1 MSKPLSP
8 PPPQDPAP
16 AGPPAAER
24 RRFAVVGMHCASC
37 STRIERVVGGM
48 EGVRGVAVNLAAETM
63 DLDFDPA
70 EVSPETVAAKVSG
83 LGFSLS
89 PLEPE
94 AGETAGALEFA
105 ISGMTCASCSARVE
119 RVIARLPGV
128 ASAGVNLAAETATVR
143 PVPGASRRDLRRAV
157 AEAVARTGFAAEPV
171 SLKGG
176 DLLSRQQRE
185 TEERLARM
193 RRELLPAF
201 AFTAP
206 LLLLSMGHMLG
217 LPLPGWL
224 APHSAP
230 GAFTLAQLALTLPVL
245 WVGRRFYRD
254 GFPALARGGPN
265 MDSLIA
271 VGTAAAFAY
280 SLWNTAEVLLGAPER
295 AMDLYYESAAVIVTL
310 ISLGKYFE
318 TRSRHRT
325 SEAIRAL
332 MELAPDKA
340 TLVRGQDGPEGAEVR
355 EEIAAAEI
363 EPGDLLLVRPGERI
377 PTDGEVA
384 RGRSAVDESMLTGE
398 SLPVSKEPGHAVA
411 GGALNTHGALY
422 VRATRVGQDT
432 VLARIIRMV
441 REAQGSKA
449 PIANLADRVS
459 LYFVPAVMAAAT
471 AAGLAWHFGG
481 GESFGFSLRIFIS
494 VMVIACPC
502 AMGLATPTS
511 IMVGTGRG
519 AQLGVLVKS
528 GAALETAHKLSAL
541 IFDKT
546 GTLTHGRPALTD
558 LLPAPGGGLDPDA
571 LLALAAG
578 AEAQSEHPL
587 GRAVA
592 AAAAERM
599 IAPARVEDFT
609 ALPGRGLRAR
619 AALDGR
625 ERALLLGN
633 RALLEEE
640 GAAGLDTEFGRSEPE
655 RLAAEGKTALY
666 LAVDGSLA
674 GLLAVADTLRPES
687 PEVVAGLRALGVE
700 VYMLTGDNARTARAV
715 AAQAGIREDM
725 GEVLAEV
732 RPEDKAAKVRE
743 LQARGKVVGMVGD
756 GVNDAPA
763 LAAADLGVAM
773 GTGIDVA
780 IESGDVVL
788 TGGRL
793 PGVLTALRLSRATVR
808 NIKQNLFWAFAY
820 NVLLIPL
827 AAGVLHIWGG
837 PTLNPMIAG
846 AAMAASSVSVVTN
859 ALRLRWFRG

>member
-8 PPPQDPAP
+8 PAVEDLQPAP
-16 AGPPAAER
+16 AAAGER
-24 RRFAVVGMHCASC
+24 LLFTVGGMHCASC
-37 STRIERVVGGM
+37 SARIERVVGGM
-48 EGVRGVAVNLAAETM
+48 EGVRSVAVNLAAETM

-70 EVSPETVAAKVSG
+70 QVSPEEVSRRVAG
-83 LGFSLS
+83 LGFTA
-89 PLEPE
+89 EPVEPAEE
-94 AGETAGALEFA
+94 AAALEFA
-105 ISGMTCASCSARVE
+105 VTGMSCAACSARVE
-119 RVIARLPGV
+119 RVLARLPGV
-128 ASAGVNLAAETATVR
+128 ESASVNLAAETAAVR
-143 PVPGASRRDLRRAV
+143 PAPGANRRDLRRAV
-157 AEAVARTGFAAEPV
+157 AEAVAKAGYGAEPLAAQG
-171 SLKGG
+171 S
-176 DLLSRQQRE
+176 DLLSRQQQE
-185 TEERLARM
+185 AEARLARM
-193 RRELLPAF
+193 RRELTPAF
-201 AFTAP
+201 AFTIP

-217 LPLPGWL
+217 LPLPAWL
-224 APHSAP
+224 DPHAAPA
-230 GAFTLAQLALTLPVL
+230 AFALAQLALTLPVL
-245 WVGRRFYRD
+245 WSGRRFYRD

-280 SLWNTAEVLLGAPER
+280 SLWNTAEVLLGMPER
-295 AMDLYYESAAVIVTL
+295 AMDLYYESAAVILAL

-318 TRSRHRT
+318 TRSKHRT

-332 MELAPDKA
+332 MELAPDRA
-340 TLVRGQDGPEGAEVR
+340 ALVRDAAEPEGGEVR
-355 EEIAAAEI
+355 EEIPAAEI

-398 SLPVSKEPGHAVA
+398 SLPVSKEPGDPVA
-411 GGALNTHGALY
+411 GGTLNTHGALY
-422 VRATRVGQDT
+422 VRATKVGQDT
-432 VLARIIRMV
+432 VLSRIIRMV

-459 LYFVPAVMAAAT
+459 LYFVPAVMAVAT
-471 AAGLAWHFGG
+471 AAGLAWYLGS
-481 GESFGFSLRIFIS
+481 GEGFGFALRIFIS

-528 GAALETAHKLSAL
+528 GAALEAAHKVDAL

-558 LLPAPGGGLDPDA
+558 LLPAPGGALSPDA

-578 AEAQSEHPL
+578 AEGQSEHPL
-587 GRAVA
+587 GRAVV
-592 AAAAERM
+592 AAAEERRL
-599 IAPARVEDFT
+599 APARVEDF
-609 ALPGRGLRAR
+609 AAVPGRGLRAR
-619 AALDGR
+619 VRLDGA
-625 ERALLLGN
+625 EHALLLGN
-633 RALLEEE
+633 RALLEEA
-640 GAAGLDTEFGRSEPE
+640 GAAGLDADFGRTEPE
-655 RLAAEGKTALY
+655 RLAGEGKTALY
-666 LAVDGSLA
+666 LAVDGALA

-687 PEVVAGLRALGVE
+687 PQVVAGLREMGVA

-715 AAQAGIREDM
+715 AAQAGIDQVM
-725 GEVLAEV
+725 AEV

-743 LQARGKVVGMVGD
+743 LQARGRVVAMVGD
-756 GVNDAPA
+756 GINDAPA
-763 LAAADLGVAM
+763 LAAADVGVAM

-788 TGGRL
+788 TGGKL

-808 NIKQNLFWAFAY
+808 NIRQNLFWAFAY

-846 AAMAASSVSVVTN
+846 GAMAASSVSVVSN